1 MSDVK
6 EEEVVN
12 RITKLAAELHFSGD
26 RSSISGMKGNK
37 LVMEN
42 MDYKKRSWPPS
53 LPRWAK
59 TFSIPLENFDFYD
72 LCIQRVLKTPVD
84 WYNWKE
90 QGDDD
95 DDDDRNIYLRNEY
108 L

>member
-1 MSDVK
+1 MVMSDLK

-42 MDYKKRSWPPS
+42 MDYDKEK
-53 LPRWAK
+53 LTTKFAK
-59 TFSIPLENFDFYD
+59 MGQNFFNLVCL
-72 LCIQRVLKTPVD
+72 LCICSL
-84 WYNWKE
+84 
-90 QGDDD
+90 
-95 DDDDRNIYLRNEY
+95 
-108 L
+108 